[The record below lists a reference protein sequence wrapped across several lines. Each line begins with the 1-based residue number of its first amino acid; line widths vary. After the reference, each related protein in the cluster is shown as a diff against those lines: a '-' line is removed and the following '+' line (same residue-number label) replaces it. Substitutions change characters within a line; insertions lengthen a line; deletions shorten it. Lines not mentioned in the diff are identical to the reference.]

1 MIINKKVNKIQKF
14 VEILFV
20 GTAFVE
26 VLFVGSIISS
36 HIITES

>member
-1 MIINKKVNKIQKF
+1 MIINKKVKKIQKF

-26 VLFVGSIISS
+26 VLFVGFIISS

>member
-1 MIINKKVNKIQKF
+1 MIINKKVNKIQKL

>member
-20 GTAFVE
+20 GTTFVE
-26 VLFVGSIISS
+26 VLFVGFIISS

>member
-20 GTAFVE
+20 GTAFDE
-26 VLFVGSIISS
+26 VLFVGFIISS